1 MDKTVIVRDLRIGAS
16 IIRHERGEK
25 ILYYEKRKRII
36 WNEII
41 GLHKMQS
48 LFNAPRHLKSDSMKE
63 GRAAYLEAL
72 FDSVNSQLSGDMSEE
87 DFTYYCKQI
96 SKDMIQSTTIRTWYM
111 PNDLRKCAL
120 KHGQIWIGKQAH
132 LASYENPTKQKKEI
146 KRNKDNPESM
156 GWTLESIA
164 QHKENL
170 RQAVDNNELKGTLA
184 QSFRQILDSAESKI
198 LARQETPY

>member
-1 MDKTVIVRDLRIGAS
+1 MMD
-16 IIRHERGEK
+16 
-25 ILYYEKRKRII
+25 YEKRKRII
-36 WNEII
+36 WNEVI

-48 LFNAPRHLKSDSMKE
+48 LFNAPRHLQPDNMKE

-72 FDSVNSQLSGDMSEE
+72 FEAVNSQLSNDMQEE
-87 DFTYYCKQI
+87 DFTYYSKQI

-111 PNDLRKCAL
+111 PSDLRKCAL

-132 LASYENPTKQKKEI
+132 LASYENVKKKEET
-146 KRNKDNPESM
+146 KVNKDDPSSM

-170 RQAVDNNELKGTLA
+170 RQAIENDELQGTLA
-184 QSFRQILDSAESKI
+184 QSFRQILDSAEAKI

>member
-1 MDKTVIVRDLRIGAS
+1 MD
-16 IIRHERGEK
+16 
-25 ILYYEKRKRII
+25 YETRKRII
-36 WNEII
+36 WGCI
-41 GLHKMQS
+41 LKDMQA
-48 LFNAPRHLKSDSMKE
+48 LFNAPRHLQADSMKE

-72 FDSVNSQLSGDMSEE
+72 FESANSQLSGDMTEE
-87 DFTYYCKQI
+87 DFSYYCKQI

-120 KHGQIWIGKQAH
+120 KHGQIWIAKQTH
-132 LASYENPTKQKKEI
+132 LASYENPTKQKEEI

-156 GWTLESIA
+156 GWSLESIA

-170 RQAVDNNELKGTLA
+170 RLAIDNNELQGTLA
-184 QSFRQILDSAESKI
+184 QSFRQILDSAEAKI

>member
-1 MDKTVIVRDLRIGAS
+1 MDFEA
-16 IIRHERGEK
+16 
-25 ILYYEKRKRII
+25 RKRII
-36 WNEII
+36 WNEVI
-41 GLHKMQS
+41 GLQKMQA
-48 LFNAPRHLKSDSMKE
+48 LFNAPRHLQPDNMKE

-72 FDSVNSQLSGDMSEE
+72 FDAVNSQLSGDMNEE

-132 LASYENPTKQKKEI
+132 LASYENPIKKKEETRD
-146 KRNKDNPESM
+146 KSNPETM
-156 GWTLESIA
+156 GWTLETIK
-164 QHKENL
+164 QHRLNL
-170 RQAVDNNELKGTLA
+170 REAIENDELQGTLA
-184 QSFRQILDSAESKI
+184 QSFKQILDSAESKI

>member
-1 MDKTVIVRDLRIGAS
+1 MDFET
-16 IIRHERGEK
+16 
-25 ILYYEKRKRII
+25 RKRII
-36 WNEII
+36 WGCI
-41 GLHKMQS
+41 LKDMQA
-48 LFNAPRHLKSDSMKE
+48 LFNAPRHLQADDMRE

-72 FDSVNSQLSGDMSEE
+72 FESANSQLSGDMSEE
-87 DFTYYCKQI
+87 DFSYYCKQI

-120 KHGQIWIGKQAH
+120 KHGQIWIAKQTH
-132 LASYENPTKQKKEI
+132 LASYENPTKQKEEI

-156 GWTLESIA
+156 GWSLESIA

-170 RQAVDNNELKGTLA
+170 RQAVDNNELQGTLA

>member
-1 MDKTVIVRDLRIGAS
+1 MD
-16 IIRHERGEK
+16 
-25 ILYYEKRKRII
+25 YEARKRII
-36 WNEII
+36 WKEV
-41 GLHKMQS
+41 LQSMQA
-48 LFNAPRHLKSDSMKE
+48 LFNAPRHLQPDNMKE

-72 FDSVNSQLSGDMSEE
+72 FEAVNSQLSNDMQEE

-120 KHGQIWIGKQAH
+120 KHGQIWIAKQTH
-132 LASYENPTKQKKEI
+132 LASYENPTKPIEKPVDKS
-146 KRNKDNPESM
+146 NPEAM
-156 GWTLESIA
+156 GWTLEGIA

-170 RQAVDNNELKGTLA
+170 RQAIENNELQGTLA

>member
-1 MDKTVIVRDLRIGAS
+1 MD
-16 IIRHERGEK
+16 
-25 ILYYEKRKRII
+25 YEARKRVI
-36 WNEII
+36 WKEV
-41 GLHKMQS
+41 LQSMQS
-48 LFNAPRHLKSDSMKE
+48 LFNAPRHLQPDNMKE

-72 FDSVNSQLSGDMSEE
+72 FDAANSQLSNDMSEE

-120 KHGQIWIGKQAH
+120 KHGQIWIAKQTH
-132 LASYENPTKQKKEI
+132 LASYENPTKP
-146 KRNKDNPESM
+146 KDTNVDKSNPEAM
-156 GWTLESIA
+156 GWTLEGIA

-170 RQAVDNNELKGTLA
+170 RQAIENNELQGTLA

>member
-1 MDKTVIVRDLRIGAS
+1 MD
-16 IIRHERGEK
+16 
-25 ILYYEKRKRII
+25 YEARKRVI
-36 WNEII
+36 WKEV
-41 GLHKMQS
+41 LQSMQS
-48 LFNAPRHLKSDSMKE
+48 LFNAPRHLQPDNMKE

-72 FDSVNSQLSGDMSEE
+72 FEAVNSQLSNDMQEE

-132 LASYENPTKQKKEI
+132 LASYENPTKP
-146 KRNKDNPESM
+146 KDTNVDKSNPEAM
-156 GWTLESIA
+156 GWTLEGIA

-170 RQAVDNNELKGTLA
+170 RQAIENNELQGTLA

>member
-1 MDKTVIVRDLRIGAS
+1 MD
-16 IIRHERGEK
+16 
-25 ILYYEKRKRII
+25 YETRKRII
-36 WNEII
+36 WGCI
-41 GLHKMQS
+41 LKDMQA
-48 LFNAPRHLKSDSMKE
+48 LFNAPRHLQADNMKE

-72 FDSVNSQLSGDMSEE
+72 FESANSQLSGDMTEE
-87 DFTYYCKQI
+87 DFSYYCKQI

-120 KHGQIWIGKQAH
+120 KHGQIWIAKQTH
-132 LASYENPTKQKKEI
+132 LASYENPTKQKEEI

-156 GWTLESIA
+156 GWSLESIA

-170 RQAVDNNELKGTLA
+170 RLAIDNNELQGTLA
-184 QSFRQILDSAESKI
+184 QSFRQILDSAEAKI

>member
-1 MDKTVIVRDLRIGAS
+1 MD
-16 IIRHERGEK
+16 
-25 ILYYEKRKRII
+25 YEVRKRVI
-36 WNEII
+36 WKEV
-41 GLHKMQS
+41 LQSMQA
-48 LFNAPRHLKSDSMKE
+48 LFNAPRHLQPENMKE

-72 FDSVNSQLSGDMSEE
+72 FDAVNSQLSGDMNEE

-120 KHGQIWIGKQAH
+120 KHGQIWIAKQAH
-132 LASYENPTKQKKEI
+132 LASYENPIKKKEEI
-146 KRNKDNPESM
+146 RGHKDDPSSM

-170 RQAVDNNELKGTLA
+170 RQAIENNELQGTLA

>member
-1 MDKTVIVRDLRIGAS
+1 MDF
-16 IIRHERGEK
+16 
-25 ILYYEKRKRII
+25 EKRKRIV
-36 WNEII
+36 WNEVI
-41 GLHKMQS
+41 GLHKMQA
-48 LFNAPRHLKSDSMKE
+48 LFNAPRHLQPENMKE

-72 FDSVNSQLSGDMSEE
+72 FEAVNSQLSSDMGQE
-87 DFTYYCKQI
+87 DFTYYCQQI

-132 LASYENPTKQKKEI
+132 LASYENPNKPKEEA
-146 KRNKDNPESM
+146 KVNKDDPSSM

-170 RQAVDNNELKGTLA
+170 RQAVENDELHGTLA

>member
-1 MDKTVIVRDLRIGAS
+1 MD
-16 IIRHERGEK
+16 
-25 ILYYEKRKRII
+25 YETRKRII
-36 WNEII
+36 WGCI
-41 GLHKMQS
+41 LKDMQA
-48 LFNAPRHLKSDSMKE
+48 LFNAPRHLQADNMKE

-72 FDSVNSQLSGDMSEE
+72 FESANSQLSGDMTEE
-87 DFTYYCKQI
+87 DFSYYCKQI

-120 KHGQIWIGKQAH
+120 KHGQIWIAKQTH
-132 LASYENPTKQKKEI
+132 LASYENPNKQKEEI

-170 RQAVDNNELKGTLA
+170 RLAIDNNELQGTLA
-184 QSFRQILDSAESKI
+184 QSFRQILDSAEAKI

>member
-1 MDKTVIVRDLRIGAS
+1 MD
-16 IIRHERGEK
+16 
-25 ILYYEKRKRII
+25 YEVRKRVI
-36 WNEII
+36 WKEV
-41 GLHKMQS
+41 LQSMQA
-48 LFNAPRHLKSDSMKE
+48 LFNAPRHLQPDNMKE

-72 FDSVNSQLSGDMSEE
+72 FEAVNSQLSNDMQEE

-120 KHGQIWIGKQAH
+120 KHGQIWIAKQTH
-132 LASYENPTKQKKEI
+132 LASYENPTKP
-146 KRNKDNPESM
+146 KDTNVDKSNPEAM
-156 GWTLESIA
+156 GWTLEGIA

-170 RQAVDNNELKGTLA
+170 RQAIENNELQGTLA

>member
-1 MDKTVIVRDLRIGAS
+1 MD
-16 IIRHERGEK
+16 
-25 ILYYEKRKRII
+25 YEARKRII
-36 WNEII
+36 WKEV
-41 GLHKMQS
+41 LQSMQA
-48 LFNAPRHLKSDSMKE
+48 LFNAPRHLQPDNMKE

-72 FDSVNSQLSGDMSEE
+72 FEAVNSQLSNDMQEE

-120 KHGQIWIGKQAH
+120 KHGQIWIAKQTH
-132 LASYENPTKQKKEI
+132 LASYENPTKP
-146 KRNKDNPESM
+146 KDTNVDKSNPEAM
-156 GWTLESIA
+156 GWTLEGIA

-170 RQAVDNNELKGTLA
+170 RQAIENNELQGTLA

>member
-1 MDKTVIVRDLRIGAS
+1 MD
-16 IIRHERGEK
+16 
-25 ILYYEKRKRII
+25 YETRKRII
-36 WNEII
+36 WGCI
-41 GLHKMQS
+41 LKDMQA
-48 LFNAPRHLKSDSMKE
+48 LFNAPRHLQADNMKE

-72 FDSVNSQLSGDMSEE
+72 FDAANSQLSGDMSEE

-120 KHGQIWIGKQAH
+120 KHGQIWIAKQTH
-132 LASYENPTKQKKEI
+132 LASYENPNKQKEEI

-156 GWTLESIA
+156 GWSLSSI
-164 QHKENL
+164 ENHRRNL
-170 RQAVDNNELKGTLA
+170 QEAIENNELQGTLA
-184 QSFRQILDSAESKI
+184 QSFRQILDSAEAKI

>member
-1 MDKTVIVRDLRIGAS
+1 MD
-16 IIRHERGEK
+16 
-25 ILYYEKRKRII
+25 YETRKRII

-48 LFNAPRHLKSDSMKE
+48 LFNAPRHLQADNMKE
-63 GRAAYLEAL
+63 GRASYLEAL
-72 FDSVNSQLSGDMSEE
+72 FEAVNSQLSNDMTEE
-87 DFTYYCKQI
+87 DFTYYCQQTYK
-96 SKDMIQSTTIRTWYM
+96 SMVQSTTIRTWWM

-120 KHGQIWIGKQAH
+120 KHGQIWIGKQSH
-132 LASYENPTKQKKEI
+132 LASYENPTKQKEEI

-164 QHKENL
+164 QHRENL
-170 RQAVDNNELKGTLA
+170 RQAVDNNELQGTLA